1 MTTNLR
7 HLLATAALV
16 SLTLT
21 NAVQLPASAMLAT
34 PPEATML
41 GSVKN
46 VALKGPHT
54 TIALPL
60 PRQKLRGAL
69 NDLNT
74 AQSVQLILRNISADS
89 PPGTLF
95 AVSIAKATDPAKREQ
110 VGTISWYGAF
120 MHHGRAGGPAHLTL
134 TYDVTAALQ
143 ALGGRTLADSG
154 LTVVIDATTG
164 RVSSGASAAGDRDE
178 SASAAQDFR
187 PQANVRIESVELY
200 AAHVT

>member
-1 MTTNLR
+1 
-7 HLLATAALV
+7 
-16 SLTLT
+16 
-21 NAVQLPASAMLAT
+21 
-34 PPEATML
+34 ML

-46 VALKGPHT
+46 VALSGPRT
-54 TIALPL
+54 TIDIPV
-60 PRQKLRGAL
+60 PRNKLRGAL

-74 AQSVQLILRNISADS
+74 AQSVRLILRNVSADS

-95 AVSIAKATDPAKREQ
+95 AVSIAKATDPAKREE

-154 LTVVIDATTG
+154 LTVVIEATTG
-164 RVSSGASAAGDRDE
+164 RVSAAGSAAGNCDE
-178 SASAAQDFR
+178 SASAAHDFR

-200 AAHVT
+200 AAHVM